1 MEAGGCDVAERNEPT
16 RRVDRRVLRTRKA
29 IMNAFDKLVSSS
41 DIDKITVSAIAREA
55 DIDRKTFYLHY
66 SSVDDLAN
74 HKTEEVLERV
84 IETLKRE
91 GEGRPYIER
100 VHIVLTE
107 VNAILT
113 TNIAVYAN
121 VASRMSTDQV
131 LERFEQVGT
140 IALSNAGFDPDLAND
155 SQIHMFLQFHVAG
168 ALSLYASW
176 LRSNRA
182 EPIETVSEAIE
193 RAIAGTWRDDD
204 PL

>member
-1 MEAGGCDVAERNEPT
+1 MTKPNERA
-16 RRVDRRVLRTRKA
+16 RRTDKRVLRTRKA
-29 IMNAFDKLVSSS
+29 IINAFDKLVSNS
-41 DIDKITVSAIAREA
+41 DVEKITVSAIAREA
-55 DIDRKTFYLHY
+55 GIDRKTFYSHY
-66 SSVDDLAN
+66 NSIDDLAN
-74 HKTEEVLERV
+74 HKTEEILERV
-84 IETLKRE
+84 IDALKRE
-91 GEGRPYIER
+91 GEGKPYIER

-113 TNIAVYAN
+113 TNISVYAN
-121 VASRMSTDQV
+121 IASRMSTDQV

-140 IALSNAGFDPDLAND
+140 TALSNAGFNPDFASD

-193 RAIAGTWRDDD
+193 YAISASWRDNG
-204 PL
+204 PFATATR